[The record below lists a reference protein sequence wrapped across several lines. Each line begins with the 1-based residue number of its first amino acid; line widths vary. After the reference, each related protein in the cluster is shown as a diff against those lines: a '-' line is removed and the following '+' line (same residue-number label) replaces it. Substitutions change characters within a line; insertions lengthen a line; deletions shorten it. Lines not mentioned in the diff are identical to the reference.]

1 MYTANSYQNHH
12 QAQALPSYFYNS
24 KLRTGILGG
33 SPGTCLQTQASV
45 GAGSSIGGRH
55 YETHYTDDFEDLED
69 EESNSKQQQQQQ
81 RENAVRSL
89 FRLQDTRK
97 ASFSSTTTTNS
108 TMSSVDARVVDEQQQ
123 RSARNRSAS
132 SSSSTSSTSTSSS
145 SSSSSTVSQDHSH
158 SSLSIESTTLALK
171 KNLKVLFIDP
181 FKALLTT
188 IMNLIIFLRLKRI
201 SK

>member
-24 KLRTGILGG
+24 KLRTGILGSGACG
-33 SPGTCLQTQASV
+33 STGTCLQTQASV

-69 EESNSKQQQQQQ
+69 EEINNKQQQQQKQ

-89 FRLQDTRK
+89 FRLQDARK

-108 TMSSVDARVVDEQQQ
+108 TMSSVDARCVGEQQQ

-132 SSSSTSSTSTSSS
+132 LSSSTSSTSSSSS

-171 KNLKVLFIDP
+171 KNLKVLFFDQ
-181 FKALLTT
+181 FKALLIY
-188 IMNLIIFLRLKRI
+188 IMYLILFNF
-201 SK
+201 